1 MVEFAKKYH
10 EEQQQ
15 ITSEITEII
24 KDVITLI
31 AEENKKLIEDLH
43 PVHEKLTN

>member
-1 MVEFAKKYH
+1 MVEFPKKYH

-24 KDVITLI
+24 KDVIT
-31 AEENKKLIEDLH
+31 
-43 PVHEKLTN
+43 PYC